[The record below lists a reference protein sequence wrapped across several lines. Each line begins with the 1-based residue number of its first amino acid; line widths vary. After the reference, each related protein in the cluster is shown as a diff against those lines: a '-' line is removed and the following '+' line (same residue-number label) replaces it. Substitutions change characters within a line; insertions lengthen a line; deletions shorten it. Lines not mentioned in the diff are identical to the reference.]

1 MAYRIQYDQVKAPAA
16 GKMDKRGWAAVMM
29 VALAIAAAVT
39 VKVVGLTWVQEVL
52 LPGDPA
58 VTAAALEGVVE
69 DLKAGE
75 GLLAALTAFC
85 RYIMANGA

>member
-16 GKMDKRGWAAVMM
+16 GKMDKRGWAAFAM
-29 VALAIAAAVT
+29 VALLLAGAIT

-75 GLLAALTAFC
+75 GLLAALTDFC
-85 RYIMANGA
+85 RYIMDHGA